1 MAYIYKRG
9 RLYWIG
15 YKRKGRWIQ
24 ESTNSE
30 YKDVARARLRAREL
44 RADRE
49 DPEPISLAEFARE
62 YLEHKRRL
70 GHRAVDRDEDSL
82 GHLLPYFKG
91 KALHEITRE
100 GVEKYI
106 DLRLAEGAAPGT
118 VQREITFLKA
128 LLNRALRWGRVDK
141 NPAARL
147 SVKGANARRDR
158 VLDPDEM
165 ARLLQEA
172 SPQGRDVIE
181 LAILTG
187 MRKGEIRQ
195 LRVPDCDFTR
205 EEIRIR
211 QTKAGEPRI
220 VPMHPRVREILQRR
234 CKGNSSPIP
243 LNPKVREIPSREE
256 KEARPVFSPAFH
268 RAFDLAVRQAGLRDL
283 RFHDLRRTA
292 ASYLIMSG
300 ADPKSVQE
308 ILGHKD
314 MRMTMD
320 VYTRVSNAHVREAVG
335 RLRLPALGEGSEE
348 APGAK
353 PSYNRLT
360 VGKVESSK

>member
-49 DPEPISLAEFARE
+49 DPEPISLVEFARE

-91 KALHEITRE
+91 KALHEVTRE
-100 GVEKYI
+100 AVERYV
-106 DLRLAEGAAPGT
+106 DLRLGEGAAPGT

-128 LLNRALRWGRVDK
+128 LLNRALRWGRVDR

-147 SVKGANARRDR
+147 SVKGSNVRRDR
-158 VLDPDEM
+158 ILNPEELD
-165 ARLLQEA
+165 RLLEA
-172 SPQGRDVIE
+172 TSPQGRDVIQ
-181 LAILTG
+181 LALLTG
-187 MRKGEIRQ
+187 MRKGEIRG
-195 LRVPDCDFTR
+195 LLERDCDFLRDELHIR
-205 EEIRIR
+205 ESKTGSRI
-211 QTKAGEPRI
+211 I
-220 VPMHPRVREILQRR
+220 PMHPIVREILWRKMQ
-234 CKGNSSPIP
+234 GIEDQP
-243 LNPKVREIPSREE
+243 L
-256 KEARPVFSPAFH
+256 FSPAFH
-268 RAFDLAVRQAGLRDL
+268 RAFELAVRRTGLRDL

>member
-70 GHRAVDRDEDSL
+70 EYRAVDRDEDSL

-128 LLNRALRWGRVDK
+128 LLNRALRWGRIEK
-141 NPAARL
+141 NPTAKIG
-147 SVKGANARRDR
+147 VKGANVKRDR
-158 VLDPDEM
+158 ILDPEELT
-165 ARLLQEA
+165 RLLGEA

-195 LRVPDCDFTR
+195 LLERDCDFLR
-205 EEIRIR
+205 EEIHIRESKTGESRI
-211 QTKAGEPRI
+211 I
-220 VPMHPRVREILQRR
+220 PMHPRVKEILWRR
-234 CKGNSSPIP
+234 MQGIEDRP
-243 LNPKVREIPSREE
+243 L
-256 KEARPVFSPAFH
+256 FSPAFH
-268 RAFDLAVRQAGLRDL
+268 RAFDLAVRRSGLKDL

-353 PSYNRLT
+353 PSYNTLT